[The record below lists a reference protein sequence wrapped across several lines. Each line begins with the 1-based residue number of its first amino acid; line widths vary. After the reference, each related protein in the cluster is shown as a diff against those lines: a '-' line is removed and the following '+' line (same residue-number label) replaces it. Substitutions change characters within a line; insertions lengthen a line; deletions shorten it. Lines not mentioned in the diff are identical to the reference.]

1 MKKDFKP
8 AWAPITEVPIIPVH
22 EDMGG
27 RDEPDQHPISA
38 ITGLEDGLAS
48 KVDKAAGKGLSTED
62 YTTAEKAKLSLIED
76 DAERN
81 VVEGVKVNG
90 ADVQPDGDR
99 AVWLSIPTTGDYA
112 DAIAYNQSTGEIR
125 LLAADGSELSR
136 VQTPLRSIITAA
148 EWDEQNTR
156 LILTKADGS
165 RFLVPMQITLVPVVG
180 DGVDTQTSLT
190 EDGVVVSLTQGVK
203 DEIADRVDLHSNQEI
218 SGAKSFRANI
228 RVRKANGPW
237 LYLTS
242 LADDLSSSHAVAGI
256 SFDGTPDQSENYYL
270 WAQTD
275 LYSFQNSI
283 MLRNRVWN
291 HARTASA
298 SSGVRIDDETGDA
311 RLFAPVAVRTSG
323 SDVLPTPSDWV
334 VTGGM
339 LAVDPQVVHSY
350 GNESIAGDKQF
361 TGHISAAS
369 ANFDGTVTENGAI
382 NSKSV
387 VTPAIQTVDG
397 ESRPW
402 YKVYSRVITVTTTY
416 SILLWSSPTSP
427 VVASARQAGLLL
439 VSIRGTSC
447 VLKWLTGDVL
457 PEELQRTA
465 LVRTELESGGTEW
478 ALWVRAD
485 GSSVGRYLHRMA
497 EFTNQGPSNAWTPLS
512 PTAADAK
519 ASLPSGDN
527 VQVFYSEAWLQ

>member
-8 AWAPITEVPIIPVH
+8 KWAPITEVPIVPVH

-38 ITGLEDGLAS
+38 ITGLADALDS
-48 KVDKAAGKGLSTED
+48 KVDKQTGKGLSTED
-62 YTTAEKAKLSLIED
+62 YTSAEKAKLSLIED

-81 VVEGVKVNG
+81 VITGIKVDG
-90 ADVQPDGDR
+90 ADVQPDGDG
-99 AVWLSIPTTGDYA
+99 AVWLSIPATGDYA

-156 LILTKADGS
+156 LVLTKADGS

-203 DEIADRVDLHSNQEI
+203 DEIASAVKVTGNQEI
-218 SGAKSFRANI
+218 RGQKIFRANV
-228 RVRKANGPW
+228 RVRKENGPW

-242 LADDLSSSHAVAGI
+242 LADDLGSSHAVAGI
-256 SFDGTPDQSENYYL
+256 SFDGTPDESENYYL

-298 SSGVRIDDETGDA
+298 SSGVRIDDETGTA

-361 TGHISAAS
+361 TGHISAVS
-369 ANFDGTVTENGAI
+369 ATFDGTVVENGAI

-387 VTPAIQTVDG
+387 VTPSIQTVDG

-402 YKVYSRVITVTTTY
+402 YKVYMRTTSATKTY

-427 VVASARQAGLLL
+427 VVASSRQVGQLL
-439 VSIRGTSC
+439 VSIRGTAC
-447 VLKWLTGDVL
+447 VLKWLNGSPT
-457 PEELQRTA
+457 EAERQRTA
-465 LVRTELESGGTEW
+465 LVCTELESGGLEW

-497 EFTNQGPSNAWTPLS
+497 EFTNDGPSNAWTALS

-519 ASLPSGDN
+519 ADLPSGDN
-527 VQVFYSEAWLQ
+527 VTIHYSEA